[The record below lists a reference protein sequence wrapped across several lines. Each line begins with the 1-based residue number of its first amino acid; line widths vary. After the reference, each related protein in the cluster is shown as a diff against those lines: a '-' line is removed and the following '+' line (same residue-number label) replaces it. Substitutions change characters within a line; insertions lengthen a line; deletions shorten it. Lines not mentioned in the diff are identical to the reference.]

1 MIACHSLGIKTGCEI
16 ATGTYSCL
24 KLCSTIQSYFS
35 QNFDSIN
42 HCFGKLVANFDFYFQ
57 SFGS

>member
-1 MIACHSLGIKTGCEI
+1 MIACHSLGIKTGCGI

-35 QNFDSIN
+35 PNFDSIN
-42 HCFGKLVANFDFYFQ
+42 HCFEKLVANFDFYFQ